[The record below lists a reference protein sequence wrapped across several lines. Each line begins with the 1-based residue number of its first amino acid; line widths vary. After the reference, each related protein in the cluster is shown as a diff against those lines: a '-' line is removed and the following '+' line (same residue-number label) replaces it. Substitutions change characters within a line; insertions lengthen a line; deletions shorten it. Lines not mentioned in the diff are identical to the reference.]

1 MIQFS
6 KSALL
11 AIAIIWAGCLG
22 FAWLVPSSGL
32 VKFLPLAFA
41 SALSYAIIAGSRQAN
56 SSNHSVTNRAAA

>member
-11 AIAIIWAGCLG
+11 AITIIWAGCLG

-32 VKFLPLAFA
+32 VKFLPLVFA
-41 SALSYAIIAGSRQAN
+41 SALSYAIIAGGKRAT
-56 SSNHSVTNRAAA
+56 SSSHPRN